1 MEPSVSTHLDDILV
15 IIMVT
20 EDKEFGNVVLK
31 LPNCMILGLVKC
43 TAGKWCS
50 TDTRETRIPRT
61 RQTGRG

>member
-20 EDKEFGNVVLK
+20 KDKEFGNVVLK

-43 TAGKWCS
+43 TA
-50 TDTRETRIPRT
+50 
-61 RQTGRG
+61 